1 MRWYYINGD
10 TLINMARDNETA
22 IAAWH
27 CMAGDLSLNISAMP
41 IYSRSDMANLIAAV
55 LLL

>member
-1 MRWYYINGD
+1 MNGD
-10 TLINMARDNETA
+10 TLINMARDDETA
-22 IAAWH
+22 MAAWH